1 MAIEPTF
8 EHQERLA
15 DTWQRAHDRM
25 SSRERVAELLL
36 AAGFVAAVAALWTV
50 RAPHAFAI
58 TPAAICVLVLVPA
71 SLVLIDTPFGF
82 TVPTQLAY
90 VPLLFA
96 TPVAVAPIAVAL
108 GLALARLPEVFR
120 GRMRPS
126 RLLLTP
132 ANAWFAIGPAA
143 VFAIARVSP
152 PHAGAWLLIAAL
164 GAQFA
169 VDFTI
174 SAVRFSIDRQAS
186 FSEQLRDSWV
196 YGFDAA
202 LSGIGL
208 LVAEK
213 VNSSPAA
220 PAALLGVIGVL
231 AVLAKERRQRLQGLL
246 ELNNTYRGTA
256 LALGNI
262 VKVDDTYTGEHS
274 EGVVALTMT
283 VAARVGLSAERRR
296 NLEFAALLHDIGKVA
311 VPKEIINKP
320 GKLDPHEWAI
330 IKTHTIE
337 GQKVLDQI
345 GGFMHDVGLI
355 VRSHHE
361 RWDGQGYPDGLAG
374 TAIPLEARIIACC
387 DTWNAMRTD
396 RSYRRAL
403 SHEVAVAELTGN
415 TGSQFD
421 PEIVAAVLEVVDPAR
436 EREPAIALTPRPAL
450 EVS

>member
-25 SSRERVAELLL
+25 GSRERVAELLL
-36 AAGFVAAVAALWTV
+36 GAGFLAAVAAIWWIRT
-50 RAPHAFAI
+50 PDSFAV

-71 SLVLIDTPFGF
+71 SLVLIDTPVGF
-82 TVPTQLAY
+82 TLPTQLAY

-96 TPVAVAPIAVAL
+96 TPVAVAPIAVAI
-108 GLALARLPEVFR
+108 GLTLARLPETLT
-120 GRMRPS
+120 GKKRPS

-132 ANAWFAIGPAA
+132 TNAWFAIGPAA
-143 VFAIARVSP
+143 VFTA
-152 PHAGAWLLIAAL
+152 AGTTPQAAGPWLLIAAL

-169 VDFTI
+169 VDFSI

-186 FSEQLRDSWV
+186 FAEQLHDSWV

-202 LSGIGL
+202 FSGIGL
-208 LVAEK
+208 VVAEQMK
-213 VNSSPAA
+213 SSPAA
-220 PAALLGVIGVL
+220 PLALLGVIGVL
-231 AVLAKERRQRLQGLL
+231 AVLARERRQRLEGLL
-246 ELNNTYRGTA
+246 ELNSTYRGTA

-311 VPKEIINKP
+311 IPKEIINKP

-396 RSYRRAL
+396 RAYRRAL

-421 PEIVAAVLEVVDPAR
+421 PEIVAAVLAVVDPAR
-436 EREPAIALTPRPAL
+436 EREPAIVLAPRAAL
-450 EVS
+450 ELP